1 MRFSVVY
8 SVDVPRSESLRR
20 YLSGRLRSWA
30 QTEGDESY
38 ELQHLG
44 GDWRNG
50 KHRKFVTVLDKREF
64 ADFLRRN
71 ALFATEVQT
80 SGVVGSSG
88 FGWRWVPAAVFRRA
102 SDDRPVYASAVVT
115 PIPTKT
121 RLFGWTHRDWTRIH
135 RVLIRMFGLVP
146 S

>member
-1 MRFSVVY
+1 MRFSAVC

-20 YLSGRLRSWA
+20 YLPGRLRSWQ

-38 ELQHLG
+38 ELHHLG
-44 GDWRNG
+44 ADWRNG
-50 KHRKFVTVLDKREF
+50 KHRKFVAILDKIEF
-64 ADFLRRN
+64 ADFVRLN

-88 FGWRWVPAAVFRRA
+88 FGWRWVPTVTFHRG

-115 PIPTKT
+115 PSPTKT
-121 RLFGWTHRDWTRIH
+121 RRFGWTHRDWTRIH
-135 RVLIRMFGLVP
+135 RVLVRMFG
-146 S
+146 